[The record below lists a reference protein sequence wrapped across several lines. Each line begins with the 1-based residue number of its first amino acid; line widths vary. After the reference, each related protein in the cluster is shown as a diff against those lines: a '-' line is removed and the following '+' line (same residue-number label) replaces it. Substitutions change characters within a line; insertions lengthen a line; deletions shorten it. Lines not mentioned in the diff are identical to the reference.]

1 MRPNNLHFN
10 LMNVMT
16 ESIQLFFSLDLPIS
30 TYKKIAVYF
39 LSFKKIKLF
48 VEYILINCLMLLN
61 AQT

>member
-39 LSFKKIKLF
+39 LSFKKIRLF
-48 VEYILINCLMLLN
+48 VEYILINSLMLLN